1 MSDKTLI
8 IVESPAK
15 ATKISKILGPD
26 FIVKATCGHIV
37 DLSSTG
43 KVNLGVD
50 IENGFKPKYVA
61 IPDKKDKIKTI
72 INSAANSKQIY
83 LASDDD
89 REGEAIAWHLKEI
102 LKKTKLPIYRI
113 KFNEITKKGVMAG
126 MKNLGDLD
134 KNLFDA
140 QQARRV
146 LDRIVGFS
154 VSPFLIKNFG
164 PNLSAGRVQSVV
176 VRLIVDREREIE
188 AFKPDEYWKI
198 NAELK
203 TNNSNKSFSTTYI
216 KKVIDGKI
224 AAKIKSDLDN
234 DTYKVDSVIE
244 TEKSKPPLPP
254 FTTST
259 LTSSVAGKF
268 KFSATKTMKA
278 AQALYEAGMITYIRT
293 DSVRLSDDSLSECR
307 NWLKSNGHDMP
318 SKPNNYSTKK
328 GAQDAHEAIRPT
340 DVALTSKNVFLPEDQ
355 QKVYTLIWERFVA
368 SQMNPAI
375 YDGMEVF
382 VKSSS
387 GHMLKTNGRILK
399 YKGWLEITNDLNND
413 DTDVHLPPLKNKD
426 DLFLTAPKVT
436 SKQKFTK
443 PPSRFTNK
451 TIVEELEKRKIGR
464 PATIAPTIAKIT
476 NKNYV
481 VVKLNSFVPTDN
493 GKKVVDNLVNHFDF
507 MKIEYT
513 AEMESKLDQI
523 AEGKLDYVKM
533 LSSFYDPFKNELK
546 KAYTENEKDYGHKC
560 PKCNDKMLL
569 KHGRFG
575 FYMSCVKSP
584 DCKGTLSCDMVDDK
598 PVIRPWGGKID
609 DGIKC
614 PTCSLSM
621 MKTDGKWGEYY
632 RCSDYKC
639 KGTRKVPYGKKCP
652 SCNGELYAAVY
663 GEENVLFC
671 MNYSDGCRHREPHP
685 ENNLK
690 NPSKIIRDD
699 IPKKIKKILK

>member
-1 MSDKTLI
+1 MLTFEDFKKSRYRDYLGQYNSFEKPGYFLLSGSPYKILSGDKTLYFVTYKDFEVPDEDYWEHRPSEDPRTGREYEGQKYTEYEDREQSGNFFKI
-8 IVESPAK
+8 TTTPYKGKLDERFVFRGWDPTSEFK
-15 ATKISKILGPD
+15 ARLEKIFQGALRSADDHRKYKQGKIKYIPRGIYHGGQTND
-26 FIVKATCGHIV
+26 IDGVWGGNFI
-37 DLSSTG
+37 DQNYSTG
-43 KVNLGVD
+43 EYTIKLTPD
-50 IENGFKPKYVA
+50 A
-61 IPDKKDKIKTI
+61 IPTKTI
-72 INSAANSKQIY
+72 KRDVKPREVSQSRVEFLEDIY
-83 LASDDD
+83 
-89 REGEAIAWHLKEI
+89 KEI
-102 LKKTKLPIYRI
+102 LRLSPAHDWVSVNSLVDNFSQELQQKYSD
-113 KFNEITKKGVMAG
+113 KFSKKGYSFTRDERMA
-126 MKNLGDLD
+126 
-134 KNLFDA
+134 
-140 QQARRV
+140 R
-146 LDRIVGFS
+146 
-154 VSPFLIKNFG
+154 
-164 PNLSAGRVQSVV
+164 V
-176 VRLIVDREREIE
+176 VRNLKKMGLIDTKSGPGTENSYRKELYV
-188 AFKPDEYWKI
+188 KP
-198 NAELK
+198 L
-203 TNNSNKSFSTTYI
+203 
-216 KKVIDGKI
+216 
-224 AAKIKSDLDN
+224 
-234 DTYKVDSVIE
+234 
-244 TEKSKPPLPP
+244 
-254 FTTST
+254 
-259 LTSSVAGKF
+259 
-268 KFSATKTMKA
+268 
-278 AQALYEAGMITYIRT
+278 
-293 DSVRLSDDSLSECR
+293 RL
-307 NWLKSNGHDMP
+307 
-318 SKPNNYSTKK
+318 
-328 GAQDAHEAIRPT
+328 
-340 DVALTSKNVFLPEDQ
+340 
-355 QKVYTLIWERFVA
+355 
-368 SQMNPAI
+368 
-375 YDGMEVF
+375 
-382 VKSSS
+382 
-387 GHMLKTNGRILK
+387 
-399 YKGWLEITNDLNND
+399 LNND